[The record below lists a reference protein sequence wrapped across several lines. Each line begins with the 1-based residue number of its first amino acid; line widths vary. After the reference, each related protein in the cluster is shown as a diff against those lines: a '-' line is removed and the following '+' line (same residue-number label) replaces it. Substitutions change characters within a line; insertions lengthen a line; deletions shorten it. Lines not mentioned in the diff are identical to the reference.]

1 MRQCS
6 IAKRILSVLLACLLL
21 SGAVITPLAAAP
33 QERGQDTP
41 ERVQTSSEDTTQ
53 TQTEPEDAAEAE
65 EPYDP
70 EPEPQADELESV
82 QPQAATISDDD
93 LFFKHPRYLDN
104 DYIDEGYGKAEAACF
119 AVLNSYSGSDEVIAA
134 CMQILKDGIIS
145 TAIMQ
150 GSNRIGITQSRY
162 ESCLD
167 AATRSFLKQYLPSSI
182 KDDLADIVSDV
193 ESKYK
198 VVKDLYSFNTAV
210 TKAKLVQDLT
220 TKADLNGI
228 HLSRAGVEKVA
239 DKIYGSKMIS
249 DLLDAAGYATHFAQI
264 AVTMMELYSIEVEYL
279 DFLLN
284 ELSAAGMENLDL
296 YTGISTIRAAASDAS
311 TYIFD
316 RYIYKDLVKLV
327 IKSAKKLFNTMSSLV
342 GLTET
347 IASMLAKYVYEGAT
361 ADDLITCYQHMGF
374 CAALDTCITKYR
386 TKFRNGKGTQDD
398 KERYL
403 ALFTARNAAY
413 VAALQQCS
421 TASRIMDRFRLGGDC
436 LVWASNLQ
444 SSYTVDN
451 YLSWCKSAIQND
463 ISNGTINSS
472 GETIITDALNEQ
484 TIKERL
490 EKLASLPAY
499 KPNVGKQWSGK
510 FDGVGR
516 SLGFAAMVFNTVFDK
531 IMSPRVDSRYQYKLT
546 NEANV
551 RKLGQLEEGSV
562 TAEALKTLFADA
574 RIGDVVISSG
584 KDDNCHAM
592 ILLSVNE
599 SGLTVYDCNSLF
611 HGTYDTANIIQ
622 QYEFSYDAMAK
633 SFNSH
638 GSYSDMAGIAVYRA
652 IRKISPKN
660 SGSNIYY
667 EEFDD
672 SVNYVVEDG
681 VLTAYNGA
689 CSKIEIPDGV
699 TEIAAE
705 CFKNKTFIKYVY
717 MPDTVTTIGSTCFFG
732 CTSLQYV
739 KFSNTLQSINSSAF
753 YNCKLMGSVVLPD
766 SVTYLDSHAFAYC
779 SSLSRL
785 VLSKSL
791 EEMSYGCFQSCTKLT
806 AVEIPASLNKSAG
819 SDCYNAKG
827 GPFTDCSGLKDVTFE
842 EGCTEIVG
850 YLFDHCTGLEEIT
863 IPETVTEI
871 GSRSFMKCT
880 ALRGVIFNENLTR
893 IEDSAFNG
901 CSSLEEVT
909 LPDSVAYLGSYAFV
923 YCSSLSR
930 LVLSK
935 SLEEMSYGCFQS
947 CTKLT
952 AVEIPASLNK
962 SAGSNCSSVRGG
974 PFTDCS
980 GLKSVT
986 FEDGCTEIA
995 EYLFDYCTG
1004 LEEITIPETVTKIG
1018 SGSFKKCT
1026 ALRTVVFSENLTRIE
1041 DSAFNGCIS
1050 LEEVTLPD
1058 SVTYLG
1064 SYAFVY
1070 CSSLSRLVLSKS
1082 LEEMSYGCF
1091 QSCTKLTA
1099 VEIPAS
1105 LNKSAGSNCSSVRGG
1120 PFTDCSGLKSVTFE
1134 DGCTEI
1140 AEYLFDYCTGL
1151 EEITIPE
1158 TVTKIGSGSFKNC
1171 TALRTVVFS
1180 ENLTRI
1186 ENSAFNGC
1194 SSLTEAALP
1203 DNITYFGTIIFAN
1216 CSSLT
1221 TIVFPNG
1228 IQTIPDSTLYGCT
1241 ALESVVLP
1249 DNVTKIGANA
1259 FRGCSALSSF
1269 EAGFELDSIGK
1280 NAFYE
1285 CKNLTDVKLNQNLT
1299 SIGEYA
1305 FYGCAALKTIVIPD
1319 RVNTIGSHAFQKC
1332 AALTDVT
1339 LPHDLITLTEYIFA
1353 NCTSL
1358 AAIVLPEGVASIQ
1371 SYAFY
1376 QDTKFT
1382 AITIP
1387 ASVTSI
1393 STTNV
1398 ISYPTKTTITGYA
1411 GSAAES
1417 YAATKKAKFV
1427 ALETPTAPL
1436 TLADGSTTLTIGR
1449 GVTMRPAFNRDD
1461 IVSLSSDNYKV
1472 QVKNGMWLY
1481 GRSTGSAVITAKT
1494 ASGESFTFTAY
1505 SKPVASVSV
1514 TPAQISS
1521 SLGEDLNTSS
1531 LCVTAAFSDG
1541 TSCPVTYYTLSGY
1554 SSRTEGE
1561 RSVTVRYGD
1570 KSCTLTVNVSQAP
1583 ASGTLGD
1590 TLRWRFDP
1598 LQNTLTFSGALPQN
1612 AQILVASYESTG
1624 KLLETQLIQNE
1635 NAAVSLRPGA
1645 AKIKCFLVNDA
1656 FIPLCRAANIQE
1668 L

>member
-33 QERGQDTP
+33 QERRQDTP

-347 IASMLAKYVYEGAT
+347 LASMLAKYVYEGAT

-463 ISNGTINSS
+463 ISNETIDSS

-490 EKLASLPAY
+490 EKMASLPAY

-638 GSYSDMAGIAVYRA
+638 GSYSDMAGIADYRA
-652 IRKISPKN
+652 SRKISPKN

-717 MPDTVTTIGSTCFFG
+717 MPDTVKKIGESCFYGCSNLWYLDLSTALEAIEPYTFYGCRYLARVTI
-732 CTSLQYV
+732 
-739 KFSNTLQSINSSAF
+739 
-753 YNCKLMGSVVLPD
+753 PD
-766 SVTYLDSHAFAYC
+766 SVTWIGSYAFSKCTALLNIQFGDGLTTINERAFSYC
-779 SSLSRL
+779 SSLKEVYLPDGLTDFGQSESEGWGQCL
-785 VLSKSL
+785 VFAYCTSL
-791 EEMSYGCFQSCTKLT
+791 EKVYIPSTLTNAWYMGDGYEAYGFFYECPNLN
-806 AVEIPASLNKSAG
+806 EIIWGEGITSIPCGLFRG
-819 SDCYNAKG
+819 
-827 GPFTDCSGLKDVTFE
+827 CSGLTEVTIPDTVTAIEPDAFLA
-842 EGCTEIVG
+842 CSS
-850 YLFDHCTGLEEIT
+850 LSSIT
-863 IPETVTEI
+863 IPDSVTEI
-871 GSRSFMKCT
+871 GRYAFSECTSLIAVSIPDTVTTYGGRLFNGCT
-880 ALRGVIFNENLTR
+880 ALKTVSLSKNCLSIPAYMFS
-893 IEDSAFNG
+893 D
-901 CSSLEEVT
+901 CSSLESIELPDGVT
-909 LPDSVAYLGSYAFV
+909 KIETNTFNNCASLVSAVMPDSVQSIAQNAF
-923 YCSSLSR
+923 
-930 LVLSK
+930 
-935 SLEEMSYGCFQS
+935 YGCS
-947 CTKLT
+947 KLE
-952 AVEIPASLNK
+952 A
-962 SAGSNCSSVRGG
+962 
-974 PFTDCS
+974 FT
-980 GLKSVT
+980 
-986 FEDGCTEIA
+986 
-995 EYLFDYCTG
+995 
-1004 LEEITIPETVTKIG
+1004 
-1018 SGSFKKCT
+1018 
-1026 ALRTVVFSENLTRIE
+1026 
-1041 DSAFNGCIS
+1041 
-1050 LEEVTLPD
+1050 
-1058 SVTYLG
+1058 
-1064 SYAFVY
+1064 
-1070 CSSLSRLVLSKS
+1070 
-1082 LEEMSYGCF
+1082 
-1091 QSCTKLTA
+1091 
-1099 VEIPAS
+1099 
-1105 LNKSAGSNCSSVRGG
+1105 
-1120 PFTDCSGLKSVTFE
+1120 
-1134 DGCTEI
+1134 
-1140 AEYLFDYCTGL
+1140 
-1151 EEITIPE
+1151 
-1158 TVTKIGSGSFKNC
+1158 
-1171 TALRTVVFS
+1171 
-1180 ENLTRI
+1180 
-1186 ENSAFNGC
+1186 
-1194 SSLTEAALP
+1194 
-1203 DNITYFGTIIFAN
+1203 
-1216 CSSLT
+1216 
-1221 TIVFPNG
+1221 
-1228 IQTIPDSTLYGCT
+1228 
-1241 ALESVVLP
+1241 
-1249 DNVTKIGANA
+1249 
-1259 FRGCSALSSF
+1259 
-1269 EAGFELDSIGK
+1269 AGFDLTSIGK

-1339 LPHDLITLTEYIFA
+1339 LPHNLISLTEYIFA

-1393 STTNV
+1393 SSTNV

-1411 GSAAES
+1411 GSTAES

-1449 GVTMRPAFNRDD
+1449 GVTVRPAFNRDD
-1461 IVSLSSDNYKV
+1461 IVSLSSDNYIV
-1472 QVKNGMWLY
+1472 QVKDGMWLY

-1514 TPAQISS
+1514 TPAQISG

-1598 LQNTLTFSGALPQN
+1598 LQNTLTFSGTLPQK

-1656 FIPLCRAANIQE
+1656 FIPLCREANIQE

>member
-41 ERVQTSSEDTTQ
+41 ERVQTSSEDTAQ

-93 LFFKHPRYLDN
+93 LFFKHPKYLDN
-104 DYIDEGYGKAEAACF
+104 DYINEGYGKAEAACF

-134 CMQILKDGIIS
+134 CMQILQDGIIS
-145 TAIMQ
+145 TAIMEL
-150 GSNRIGITQSRY
+150 SDRIGITQARNDR
-162 ESCLD
+162 CLD
-167 AATRSFLKQYLPSSI
+167 IATKSFLKQYLSI
-182 KDDLADIVSDV
+182 STEIDLAGIVSDV
-193 ESKYK
+193 DEKYK
-198 VVKDLYSFNTAV
+198 VVKDIYSYDTTVA
-210 TKAKLVQDLT
+210 KAKLVQDLT

-228 HLSRAGVEKVA
+228 HLSREGIQKVA
-239 DKIYGSKMIS
+239 DNIYSNKMIS
-249 DLLDAAGYATHFAQI
+249 SLLDAAGYVTSCAQI
-264 AVTMMELYSIEVEYL
+264 AITLMELYSIEVKYL
-279 DFLLN
+279 DFLLQ
-284 ELSAAGMENLDL
+284 ELKTAGLQNSDL
-296 YTGISTIRAAASDAS
+296 YAGIASAKATITSDPANYIIR
-311 TYIFD
+311 TYVS
-316 RYIYKDLVKLV
+316 KELVKRV
-327 IKSAKKLFNTMSSLV
+327 ISDIQELFNAGSSLV
-342 GLTET
+342 GLVE
-347 IASMLAKYVYEGAT
+347 AFAGLFAKYVYEGAT

-463 ISNGTINSS
+463 ISNETIDSS

-490 EKLASLPAY
+490 EKMASLPAY

-672 SVNYVVEDG
+672 SINYVVEDG

-717 MPDTVTTIGSTCFFG
+717 MPDTVKKIGESCFYGCSNLWYLDLSTALEAIEPYTFYGCRYLARVTI
-732 CTSLQYV
+732 
-739 KFSNTLQSINSSAF
+739 
-753 YNCKLMGSVVLPD
+753 PD
-766 SVTYLDSHAFAYC
+766 SVTWIGSYAFSKCTALLNVQFGDGLTTINESAFSYC
-779 SSLSRL
+779 SSLKEVYL
-785 VLSKSL
+785 PDGLTDFGDNEKPGWGYCQVFAHCTSL
-791 EEMSYGCFQSCTKLT
+791 EKVYIPSSLT
-806 AVEIPASLNKSAG
+806 NVRNIGGTPSAEAGFFYECPNLKEIIWGEGITSIPCGLFRG
-819 SDCYNAKG
+819 
-827 GPFTDCSGLKDVTFE
+827 CSGLTEVTIPDTVTTIEYAAFYS
-842 EGCTEIVG
+842 CTS
-850 YLFDHCTGLEEIT
+850 LSSIT
-863 IPETVTEI
+863 IPDSVTEI
-871 GSRSFMKCT
+871 GEYAFSKCTSLIAVSIPDTVTTYGGRLFNGCT
-880 ALRGVIFNENLTR
+880 ALKTVSLSKNCLSIPAYMFS
-893 IEDSAFNG
+893 D
-901 CSSLEEVT
+901 CSSLESIELPDGVT
-909 LPDSVAYLGSYAFV
+909 KIETNTFNNCASLVSAVMPDSVQSIAQNAF
-923 YCSSLSR
+923 
-930 LVLSK
+930 
-935 SLEEMSYGCFQS
+935 YGC
-947 CTKLT
+947 
-952 AVEIPASLNK
+952 
-962 SAGSNCSSVRGG
+962 
-974 PFTDCS
+974 
-980 GLKSVT
+980 
-986 FEDGCTEIA
+986 
-995 EYLFDYCTG
+995 
-1004 LEEITIPETVTKIG
+1004 
-1018 SGSFKKCT
+1018 
-1026 ALRTVVFSENLTRIE
+1026 
-1041 DSAFNGCIS
+1041 
-1050 LEEVTLPD
+1050 
-1058 SVTYLG
+1058 
-1064 SYAFVY
+1064 
-1070 CSSLSRLVLSKS
+1070 SK
-1082 LEEMSYGCF
+1082 
-1091 QSCTKLTA
+1091 
-1099 VEIPAS
+1099 
-1105 LNKSAGSNCSSVRGG
+1105 
-1120 PFTDCSGLKSVTFE
+1120 
-1134 DGCTEI
+1134 
-1140 AEYLFDYCTGL
+1140 
-1151 EEITIPE
+1151 
-1158 TVTKIGSGSFKNC
+1158 
-1171 TALRTVVFS
+1171 
-1180 ENLTRI
+1180 
-1186 ENSAFNGC
+1186 
-1194 SSLTEAALP
+1194 
-1203 DNITYFGTIIFAN
+1203 
-1216 CSSLT
+1216 
-1221 TIVFPNG
+1221 
-1228 IQTIPDSTLYGCT
+1228 
-1241 ALESVVLP
+1241 LESF
-1249 DNVTKIGANA
+1249 T
-1259 FRGCSALSSF
+1259 
-1269 EAGFELDSIGK
+1269 AGFDLTSIGK

-1305 FYGCAALKTIVIPD
+1305 FYGCAALKTIVLPD

-1339 LPHDLITLTEYIFA
+1339 LPHDLIALAEYTFA
-1353 NCTSL
+1353 NCTAL
-1358 AAIVLPEGVASIQ
+1358 AEIVLPEGVTTIQ

-1393 STTNV
+1393 SNTNV

-1481 GRSTGSAVITAKT
+1481 GSSTGSAVITAKT

-1514 TPAQISS
+1514 TPAQISG
-1521 SLGEDLNTSS
+1521 SLGEDLNTSG